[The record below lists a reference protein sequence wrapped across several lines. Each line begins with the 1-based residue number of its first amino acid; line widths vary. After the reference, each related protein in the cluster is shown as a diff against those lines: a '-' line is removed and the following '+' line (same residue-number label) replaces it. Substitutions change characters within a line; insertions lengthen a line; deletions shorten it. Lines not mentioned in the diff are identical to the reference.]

1 MASGT
6 RQNNTMSEGL
16 RKLLGDIADLKL
28 SDDVD
33 LPFLINLETQILQQL
48 KGGADQALG
57 QGGQGGQGGMPAGL
71 MGSPAPP
78 PGMGS
83 PPGTPGL
90 QMGPMM
96 PNADELRR
104 TLRAANVAHRLP
116 QVASQVAGM

>member
-1 MASGT
+1 M
-6 RQNNTMSEGL
+6 
-16 RKLLGDIADLKL
+16 LGDIADLKL
-28 SDDVD
+28 SDNAD
-33 LPFLINLETQILQQL
+33 LPFLIQLETQVIQQL

-57 QGGQGGQGGMPAGL
+57 GQGGMSGQGGMPGGMGGAPAGL
-71 MGSPAPP
+71 LGSPAPP

-83 PPGTPGL
+83 PAGVPGL
-90 QMGPMM
+90 QQGPMM

>member
-1 MASGT
+1 
-6 RQNNTMSEGL
+6 MSEGL

-28 SDDVD
+28 SDDAD

-57 QGGQGGQGGMPAGL
+57 QGQGGGPAGL
-71 MGSPAPP
+71 MGSAAPP

-83 PPGTPGL
+83 PPGVPGL
-90 QMGPMM
+90 QQGPML

-116 QVASQVAGM
+116 QVASQVAGL